1 MGPSDSHSPPPSQ
14 WLFPVSALQFTP
26 SVATSAY
33 TIGKELYDRARGVEF
48 LFRLGSSLGL
58 PSSAMFTAATWFH
71 RFFMRFSME
80 DYHRQDV
87 AASCVFLATK
97 TEECGRKLRD
107 VARICQSKITGIDIA
122 HIPTDSLYLHLSQEV
137 EQLQTAILLT
147 EEVLLEA
154 ICFDF
159 GTSSPHAELVD
170 LFDAEQIGTRVQDY
184 AWSIAHD
191 SYRTPL
197 CILFSPRV
205 IATACYVLAQHIAD
219 GSHPASLDARISA
232 SPPSASLPT
241 PPSHKP
247 ASPDASRF
255 AIEYFSFS
263 ETELVNVAEALSIL
277 LEFYKAQDMQTTP
290 HVARLMTVQPP
301 KHPMRIKLYEPF
313 SQVSQSTISHGVGH
327 QTAHGRT
334 PNSSDGG
341 STPVKTPLRTGAHPV
356 GEAGRTVPDTQKK
369 TGGRLDLS

>member
-1 MGPSDSHSPPPSQ
+1 MGAPTNDLSANSQ
-14 WLFPVSALQFTP
+14 WIFPIHALHCTP
-26 SVATSAY
+26 SVATSAR

-87 AASCVFLATK
+87 AAACIFLATK

-107 VARICQSKITGIDIA
+107 VARVCQSKVTG
-122 HIPTDSLYLHLSQEV
+122 TDMSQIEAESVEV
-137 EQLQTAILLT
+137 KQQQTAILLA

-154 ICFDF
+154 LCFDF
-159 GTSSPHAELVD
+159 VITSPHVVLVEM
-170 LFDAEQIGTRVQDY
+170 FDTSQGSTRVQDY
-184 AWSIAHD
+184 AWSLAHD

-205 IATACYVLAQHIAD
+205 VAAACFILAQRAAD
-219 GSHPASLDARISA
+219 GPHSPSLDARISA

-247 ASPDASRF
+247 GSPDASRF
-255 AIEYFSFS
+255 AIEYFGFNES
-263 ETELVNVAEALSIL
+263 ELQNLADALSIL
-277 LEFYKAQDMQTTP
+277 LEFYSAQDVQSTSY
-290 HVARLMTVQPP
+290 VAPLTSIAPP
-301 KHPMRIKLYEPF
+301 AHSARPRLYEPF
-313 SQVSQSTISHGVGH
+313 PQFLPSVSAVVNSSSLTPASSHGN
-327 QTAHGRT
+327 TSPSMT
-334 PNSSDGG
+334 PSQA
-341 STPVKTPLRTGAHPV
+341 PAVKTTP
-356 GEAGRTVPDTQKK
+356 EAQKRAR
-369 TGGRLDLS
+369 RLDLS

>member
-1 MGPSDSHSPPPSQ
+1 MGAPAQDTSVPTQ
-14 WLFPVSALQFTP
+14 WLFPIEALQHTP
-26 SVATSAY
+26 SVVTSAY
-33 TIGKELYDRARGVEF
+33 TVGKELYDRARGVEF

-87 AASCVFLATK
+87 AAACIFLATK

-107 VARICQSKITGIDIA
+107 VARVSQAKITGVDVS
-122 HIPTDSLYLHLSQEV
+122 HISSDSVEV
-137 EQLQTAILLT
+137 EKQQTAILLT

-154 ICFDF
+154 LCFDF
-159 GTSSPHAELVD
+159 ITISPHSILVD
-170 LFDAEQIGTRVQDY
+170 LYDAGQTNLKIQDY

-197 CILFSPRV
+197 CILFSPCI
-205 IATACYVLAQHIAD
+205 IAAACFVLGQCAAD
-219 GSHPASLDARISA
+219 GPHSPSLSARISV

-255 AIEYFSFS
+255 AIEYFGFN
-263 ETELVNVAEALSIL
+263 EAELHHVSEALTIM
-277 LEFYKAQDMQTTP
+277 LEFYAAQDIQSNAYIAPLTSIS
-290 HVARLMTVQPP
+290 PP
-301 KHPMRIKLYEPF
+301 LCPRTKLYEPF
-313 SQVSQSTISHGVGH
+313 LQLLPNAPAVVNNS
-327 QTAHGRT
+327 RT
-334 PNSSDGG
+334 PESSHATTPTPPTPSRA
-341 STPVKTPLRTGAHPV
+341 STVRMDPKTPEAHS
-356 GEAGRTVPDTQKK
+356 RISS
-369 TGGRLDLS
+369 RLDLS

>member
-1 MGPSDSHSPPPSQ
+1 MGALANEFSIPCQ
-14 WLFPVSALQFTP
+14 WIFPVDALQRTP
-26 SVATSAY
+26 SVVTSTY
-33 TIGKELYDRARGVEF
+33 TLGKELYDRARGVEF

-87 AASCVFLATK
+87 AAACIFLATK

-107 VARICQSKITGIDIA
+107 VARVCQSKITGKDVS
-122 HIPTDSLYLHLSQEV
+122 HIPAESVEV
-137 EQLQTAILLT
+137 EQQQTAILLA

-159 GTSSPHAELVD
+159 VTTSPHVLLVD
-170 LFDAEQIGTRVQDY
+170 LFDAEQVPIQLQDY
-184 AWSIAHD
+184 AWSLAHD

-205 IATACYVLAQHIAD
+205 IAAACFVLAQRAAD
-219 GSHPASLDARISA
+219 GPHSPSLDARISA

-247 ASPDASRF
+247 GSPDASRF
-255 AIEYFSFS
+255 AIQYFGFNDS
-263 ETELVNVAEALSIL
+263 ELQNLADALSIM
-277 LEFYKAQDMQTTP
+277 LEFYSAQDLQSISHITSP
-290 HVARLMTVQPP
+290 AHSPRP
-301 KHPMRIKLYEPF
+301 KLYEPF
-313 SQVSQSTISHGVGH
+313 SQLLPAVSAAVNSSSLTPESSHGDTSPSQAPGPP
-327 QTAHGRT
+327 AKPT
-334 PNSSDGG
+334 P
-341 STPVKTPLRTGAHPV
+341 
-356 GEAGRTVPDTQKK
+356 KK
-369 TGGRLDLS
+369 AARLDLS